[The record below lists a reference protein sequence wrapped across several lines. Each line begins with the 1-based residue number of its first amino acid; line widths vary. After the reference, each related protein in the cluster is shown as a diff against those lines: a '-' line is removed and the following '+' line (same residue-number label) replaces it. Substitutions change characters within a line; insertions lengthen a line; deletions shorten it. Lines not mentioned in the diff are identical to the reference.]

1 MSPHLVS
8 QSSKRRSSFGPA
20 VRLSILVSLAVVA
33 TSCSN
38 AAPSEVPPAS
48 PATPSVTGIAAPL
61 PPAQE
66 VTILGVQG
74 LALRGTWRAAAAPS
88 SPALL
93 LLHMYGGGRE
103 DWAPEAETMQQAGF
117 SSLALDLRGQG
128 DTGGEENWTLAIEDV
143 AAAQA
148 WIASQPDVDSRRRGT
163 IGASIGANLALT
175 HAALDPEIR
184 AVALLSPGLNYF
196 GVSLEGLMSSYGA
209 RPILLA
215 ASDKDAYSADTAQVL
230 AGEASGQVDLL
241 IYPGSAHGTELLYR
255 THGDFLP
262 ELMRFLQESLAP

>member
-1 MSPHLVS
+1 
-8 QSSKRRSSFGPA
+8 
-20 VRLSILVSLAVVA
+20 
-33 TSCSN
+33 
-38 AAPSEVPPAS
+38 
-48 PATPSVTGIAAPL
+48 
-61 PPAQE
+61 
-66 VTILGVQG
+66 
-74 LALRGTWRAAAAPS
+74 
-88 SPALL
+88 
-93 LLHMYGGGRE
+93 MYGGGRE

-117 SSLALDLRGQG
+117 ASLALDLRGQG
-128 DTGGEENWTLAIEDV
+128 DTGGEENWGLAVEDV

-148 WIASQPDVDSRRRGT
+148 WIASQPDVDSLRRGT
-163 IGASIGANLALT
+163 VGASIGANLALT
-175 HAALDPEIR
+175 HAAVDPEIR

-241 IYPGSAHGTELLYR
+241 LYPGSAHGTELLYR
-255 THGDFLP
+255 THGDFFP